1 MIVYFKTMSGD
12 ILIEKGQIFGIGGVK
27 SNYLVTGNDKNHLEV
42 IGNYKTREEAKE
54 LFDAIIAKIV
64 SPTLLETQKGVIYI
78 DLEHIMK
85 KWEVKNEN
93 ISN

>member
-1 MIVYFKTMSGD
+1 MLVYFKTMSGES
-12 ILIEKGQIFGIGGVK
+12 LIEKGQIFGIGGVK

-42 IGNYKTREEAKE
+42 IGSYKTREEAKE

-64 SPTLLETQKGVIYI
+64 SPTLLEMQKGVIYI
-78 DLEHIMK
+78 DLEHLLK
-85 KWEVKNEN
+85 LNGGKNEN

>member
-12 ILIEKGQIFGIGGVK
+12 SLIEKGQIFGIGGVK
-27 SNYLVTGNDKNHLEV
+27 SNYLMTGNDKNHLEV
-42 IGNYKTREEAKE
+42 IGSYKTKEEVKE

-64 SPTLLETQKGVIYI
+64 SPTSLEIQKGVIYI
-78 DLEHIMK
+78 DLQHLSKIMGK
-85 KWEVKNEN
+85 KKEN

>member
-1 MIVYFKTMSGD
+1 MIVYFKTMNGES
-12 ILIEKGQIFGIGGVK
+12 LVEKGQIFEIGGAK
-27 SNYLVTGNDKNHLEV
+27 KNYLLTGNDKNHLEV

-64 SPTLLETQKGVIYI
+64 SPTLLEMQKSIIYI

-85 KWEVKNEN
+85 KVGREK
-93 ISN
+93 